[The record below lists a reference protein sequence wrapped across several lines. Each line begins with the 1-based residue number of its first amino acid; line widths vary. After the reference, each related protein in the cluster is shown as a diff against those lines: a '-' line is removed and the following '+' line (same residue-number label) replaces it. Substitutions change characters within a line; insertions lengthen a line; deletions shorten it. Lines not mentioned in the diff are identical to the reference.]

1 MLPKPASVR
10 RQGRYGAI
18 GVTAGVRGNWP
29 GRPLWPP
36 LPGGCGRGLGPYA
49 RAPNVG
55 KKCLE
60 GGKTHSGNL
69 SYGQRTMSYGQG
81 HRCLVA
87 AARGTEREG
96 PVPCLKD
103 ELRNRP
109 NTYQAQLT
117 RSHATHDHNTSRR
130 ANDNRG
136 GLYTWA
142 RDPREHAATRL
153 LSLCPTPHAP
163 QSPSSSESLP
173 RPPSASA
180 RGRLAPRWPR
190 RLGRRAGFSRWRWR
204 QWWVRPMP
212 RQRVASGHIGTKAKA
227 PVVHV
232 AQHQMVFESQMMQRC
247 CLPPW

>member
-81 HRCLVA
+81 HRCLVVERQGKA
-87 AARGTEREG
+87 SASQKADTHGPVCEKAEKPCPYPLPPTGSRLPRERLESAPAVGCAAREAMPARRWCWSCYGRA
-96 PVPCLKD
+96 P
-103 ELRNRP
+103 RA
-109 NTYQAQLT
+109 QAIT
-117 RSHATHDHNTSRR
+117 A
-130 ANDNRG
+130 
-136 GLYTWA
+136 
-142 RDPREHAATRL
+142 
-153 LSLCPTPHAP
+153 
-163 QSPSSSESLP
+163 LP
-173 RPPSASA
+173 RSERRSRPAPWPALAGSQLGSWPA
-180 RGRLAPRWPR
+180 RAP
-190 RLGRRAGFSRWRWR
+190 
-204 QWWVRPMP
+204 
-212 RQRVASGHIGTKAKA
+212 
-227 PVVHV
+227 
-232 AQHQMVFESQMMQRC
+232 
-247 CLPPW
+247 